1 MEISVTPRWGV
12 WLPLALFAAASLAHG
27 ASPSP
32 SPTPTPSVPP
42 PVPAPA
48 LKFAIDGPLG
58 GVESAYAPI
67 LTSKIRGW
75 PPAEVQDDA
84 KNPGTDG
91 NPVRLQ
97 CIETPGS
104 RFYIGLE
111 QHMRVNAPIEKVAAV
126 IDDFAH
132 YQELFPDFDDV
143 HVVSRDGNRIVT
155 FWEQHI
161 PVFFV
166 PNVKYEVIYLV
177 DASRADRRIYRYQLA
192 KENHIKKNDGMIVI
206 ESDGPSRTRY
216 TEYDFFDADWGPLT
230 TFAPGKIWGG
240 AVEGIYLSDVA
251 IQLRAEHPDWSFKQ
265 VSKESRKLLERY
277 PVDSAIEH
285 KKRILKD

>member
-1 MEISVTPRWGV
+1 MPHWRV
-12 WLPLALFAAASLAHG
+12 PLSLTLFAVASLAR
-27 ASPSP
+27 AA
-32 SPTPTPSVPP
+32 SPTPVPTLPS
-42 PVPAPA
+42 PVPA
-48 LKFAIDGPLG
+48 LKFAIEGPLG

-67 LTSKIRGW
+67 LTGKIHGW
-75 PPAEVQDDA
+75 PPAEVQEDA

-91 NPVRLQ
+91 NPIRLQ
-97 CIETPGS
+97 CIETPGN

-132 YQELFPDFDDV
+132 YKELFPDFDDI
-143 HVVSRDGNRIVT
+143 HVVSREGNRILT

-161 PVFFV
+161 PVFFI

-177 DASRADRRIYRYQLA
+177 DDSRPDRRIYRYQLA

-206 ESDGPSRTRY
+206 EADGPTRTRY

-230 TFAPGKIWGG
+230 TFAPGKIWGN
-240 AVEGIYLSDVA
+240 AVEGIYLSDLA
-251 IQLRAEHPDWSFKQ
+251 IQLKSEHPDWSYKQ
-265 VSKESRKLLERY
+265 IAKESRKVLDRY
-277 PVDSAIEH
+277 PVDSAVEH
-285 KKRILKD
+285 KKRILSN